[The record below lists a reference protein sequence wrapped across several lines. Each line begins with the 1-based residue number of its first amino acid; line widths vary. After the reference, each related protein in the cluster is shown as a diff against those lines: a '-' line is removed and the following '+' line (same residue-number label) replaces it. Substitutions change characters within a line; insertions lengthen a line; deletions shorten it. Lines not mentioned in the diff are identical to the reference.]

1 MEKNMGKLSDAAP
14 YLAVAA
20 LAATGVGLAG
30 AGAAAGAG
38 AGTAAAAGGSA
49 AGALG
54 ATGTQTGLA
63 LGSTLG
69 TSAAVAPEAAFLA
82 SLGGSAPL
90 ATPLATK
97 AATTTYPFMGGK
109 GSILSKPEA
118 LQIGSGYEG
127 VTHYG
132 SPYGTGSNVLGTPS
146 TVSPNYIPQLD
157 TSYAD
162 ILKPKG
168 DYAFMG
174 GSGSPEW
181 SALSNQGLTNYAIED
196 GTKTLMDQLGLGYG
210 DALNLATQFYSSGN
224 NQANNNASYYN
235 PNNVVS
241 TRRNYEPRPAMS
253 YEIMRRNMRPSKTIS
268 SYG

>member
-1 MEKNMGKLSDAAP
+1 MEKNMGKLAEATP
-14 YLAVAA
+14 YLAMAA

-30 AGAAAGAG
+30 AGAAAGAS
-38 AGTAAAAGGSA
+38 AGTAAG

-63 LGSTLG
+63 LGGTLG

-109 GSILSKPEA
+109 ASILSKPEA

-127 VTHYG
+127 VSFLGDAPIG
-132 SPYGTGSNVLGTPS
+132 SH
-146 TVSPNYIPQLD
+146 LD

-181 SALSNQGLTNYAIED
+181 SALSNEGLTNYAIED

-210 DALNLATQFYSSGN
+210 DAWNLATQFYNSGN